1 MPVALYCLVVAIC
14 STAAAQQPGD
24 RPKEGK
30 PKDRFLRLVR
40 DKDDAPLAV
49 ETAIVHCAP
58 VEGRR
63 GPTVDLVAAVHVA
76 EKSYYDRLNKEFG
89 AYDAVLY
96 ELVAPEGTRVPKG
109 GGKGS
114 GSFVSMVQKAMKDM
128 LQLEYQLEVI
138 DYTRKNMV
146 HADMSP
152 EQVTKA
158 MRERGESVWTILL
171 RMMGYALAR
180 QSQPGRSSD
189 ADLLL
194 ALFDKNRALALKR
207 VLAEQIEDMEGSL
220 MAIEGPEGSTIISGR
235 NKAALAVLRQQ
246 IAAGKQKIA
255 IFYGAGHMP
264 DLQQRLRD
272 EFGLAPVSTR
282 WLVAWDMKPKPK
294 TTPAKPKAAQ

>member
-1 MPVALYCLVVAIC
+1 MPAALYCLVVAVC

-40 DKDDAPLAV
+40 DKDEAPLAV

-58 VEGRR
+58 AEGKQ

-76 EKSYYDRLNKEFG
+76 ERTYYDRLNKEFG
-89 AYDAVLY
+89 TYDAVLY
-96 ELVAPEGTRVPKG
+96 ELVAPQGTRVPKG

-152 EQVTKA
+152 EQMAKA
-158 MRERGESVWTILL
+158 MRDRGESVWTILL

-207 VLAEQIEDMEGSL
+207 VLAEQIDDMEGSL
-220 MAIEGPEGSTIISGR
+220 MAIEGPDGSTIISGR
-235 NKAALAVLRQQ
+235 NKAALAVLRKE

-272 EFGLAPVSTR
+272 EFGLAPVSTQ

-294 TTPAKPKAAQ
+294 GPPAKP

>member
-1 MPVALYCLVVAIC
+1 MPVAWCCLVAAIC
-14 STAAAQQPGD
+14 GSVAAQEPANT
-24 RPKEGK
+24 PKDGK

-40 DKDDAPLAV
+40 DKDEVPLAV

-58 VEGRR
+58 AQGKQ

-76 EKSYYDRLNKEFG
+76 ERTYYDQLNQQFG

-96 ELVAPEGTRVPKG
+96 ELVAPQGTRIPKG

-114 GSFVSMVQKAMKDM
+114 GSFVSLVQKAMKDI

-152 EQVTKA
+152 EQMAKA
-158 MRERGESVWTILL
+158 MRDRGESVWTILL

-189 ADLLL
+189 TDLLL

-207 VLAEQIEDMEGSL
+207 VLAEQIEDIEGSL

-246 IAAGKQKIA
+246 IAAGKRKIA

-272 EFGLAPVSTR
+272 EFGLVPVSTR

-294 TTPAKPKAAQ
+294 TTPAKP